1 MNKLITMIKNKRI
14 IVSTI
19 FAIILLILGLFWL
32 ANNKSAPVQG
42 SSEDYRIADGK
53 VTNSKAGVSYNVP
66 QGWTAEK
73 LDYDQGSIM
82 LYSSETDAKKTESGG
97 IQLPLENG
105 CLINTGIIYEDYS
118 IEDMK
123 IEALYLGD
131 SMGASTSSFDSLVT
145 GGIPSLKYA
154 FESQKTGKVNVVY
167 IPKDGR
173 IASFALYLP
182 TSGDQTKCLEDFG
195 NFLGTVSIK

>member
-82 LYSSETDAKKTESGG
+82 LYSSETDAKKTENGG
-97 IQLPLENG
+97 IQLPLEKG
-105 CLINTGIIYEDYS
+105 CLIETGVAYKDYEIAD
-118 IEDMK
+118 IKLE
-123 IEALYLGD
+123 
-131 SMGASTSSFDSLVT
+131 SL
-145 GGIPSLKYA
+145 
-154 FESQKTGKVNVVY
+154 
-167 IPKDGR
+167 
-173 IASFALYLP
+173 
-182 TSGDQTKCLEDFG
+182 
-195 NFLGTVSIK
+195 